1 MVLEKVLSLTG
12 GPAGQL
18 PRSRSGILIKLEPLM
33 LNLLAFECP
42 SFLAHCPGTPPAV
55 FSRLKLWINLKL
67 SLRHH

>member
-42 SFLAHCPGTPPAV
+42 SFLAHCPGTPPRC
-55 FSRLKLWINLKL
+55 F
-67 SLRHH
+67 